1 MDLYSNNKSYNL
13 VTALGQV
20 IISCFVLDR
29 VVRVQH
35 TLDHVTCAESDHGV
49 LPAVPSG
56 DCDRSGDTYGCLF
69 HVVIMQVI
77 RVNGNGIMP
86 LVAGGCGGVSVG
98 SAYR

>member
-1 MDLYSNNKSYNL
+1 M
-13 VTALGQV
+13 
-20 IISCFVLDR
+20 IISCRILDG

-35 TLDHVTCAESDHGV
+35 ARDQVTCVESYLSV

-69 HVVIMQVI
+69 HVVIIVVI
-77 RVNGNGIMP
+77 RVNGNGKTQ
-86 LVAGGCGGVSVG
+86 LVAGGCGGVSVW